1 MLPKPIHSEAHS
13 SSFDLKVAKY
23 SIALDFIAFAGM
35 GLATN
40 SLAFSCF
47 GILGSFGI
55 GFSPA
60 AEAIILALFLRRGDT
75 ETGKLFGAIGLVQAI
90 WCAST
95 FCGHD
100 LSHEIDIYSST

>member
-1 MLPKPIHSEAHS
+1 
-13 SSFDLKVAKY
+13 
-23 SIALDFIAFAGM
+23 M

-100 LSHEIDIYSST
+100 LSREIEIYSST